1 MNRQEFE
8 AIMATYKKGAY
19 IKMVWETISKNGR
32 KVSTGVVRF
41 TSKDIMVSKSG
52 TEYTTARITK
62 SPKHHTKVVYFN
74 ERGVE
79 CTKSEYE
86 SKNPSYVIVDFFAKR
101 LENIISLG

>member
-1 MNRQEFE
+1 MKSKEFE

-32 KVSTGVVRF
+32 KISTGVVRF
-41 TSKDIMVSKSG
+41 TSKDIMISKKEI
-52 TEYTTARITK
+52 EYVIARITK

-74 ERGVE
+74 EQGVE

-86 SKNPSYVIVDFFAKR
+86 SKNPTYQITDFFAKH